1 MLMAIVGIGFLM
13 CKNDYEVADVFN
25 MFLDEYLRFNRASIQ
40 QHKAI
45 NAILRCRT
53 AVLGGHN
60 NQCDR
65 CGYSQIAYN
74 SCRNRHC
81 PKCQSISKLRW
92 VEDRK
97 ADLLPVPYFHVIFTL
112 AHKLYRL
119 VIYNEKLC
127 YELLFKTASRTL
139 LDFADR
145 ELGGTPGITSMLHTW
160 GQNLSRHIHLH
171 CIVTGGALSH
181 DHTRWN
187 QCSDTYLFDVVK
199 MSEQFQER
207 YIKALQKEYAK
218 GTLRFTGEAK
228 DLADPIKFQA
238 FLDQA
243 QEDNWV
249 VFCQKPFGKPKT
261 VLEYLSR
268 YSHRIAISNSRIL
281 NITDDR
287 VFFTYK
293 DYREKDESKQ
303 KKIMSLTGCE
313 FIKRYLQ
320 HVLPKGFVKIRHFGI
335 YSGRDR
341 TEKMNRCKEL
351 LKAPEIKKIST
362 KDLLQFLLETIEI
375 DIATCPECGIGTMI
389 KTGPVIEPAIKC
401 RGSTA
406 A

>member
-1 MLMAIVGIGFLM
+1 M
-13 CKNDYEVADVFN
+13 CKEDYEVADVFH
-25 MFLDEYLRFNRASIQ
+25 MFLDDYLRFNRASIQ

-53 AVLGGHN
+53 TVLGGHN
-60 NQCDR
+60 NQCDH
-65 CGYSQIAYN
+65 CGHNQIAYN

-92 VEDRK
+92 VEARK
-97 ADLLPVPYFHVIFTL
+97 TDLLPVPYFHVIFTL
-112 AHKLYRL
+112 THKLYRL

-145 ELGGTPGITSMLHTW
+145 ELNGTPGITSMLHTW
-160 GQNLSRHIHLH
+160 GQNISRHIHLH

-181 DHTRWN
+181 DRSRWN
-187 QCSDTYLFDVVK
+187 RCSDTYLFDVVK

-207 YIKALQKEYAK
+207 YITALQKAYAK
-218 GTLRFTGEAK
+218 GKLRFVGEAK

-249 VFCQKPFGKPKT
+249 VYCKEPFSKPKV
-261 VLEYLSR
+261 VLEYISR
-268 YSHRIAISNSRIL
+268 YSHRIAISNSRI
-281 NITDDR
+281 IDIADGR

-341 TEKMNRCKEL
+341 TEKMKRCKEL
-351 LKAPEIKKIST
+351 LKAPEIQKIST
-362 KDLLQFLLETIEI
+362 TDLAQFLLETIEI
-375 DIATCPECGIGTMI
+375 DIAACPECGIGRMV